1 MMMTRKQATQKGQ
14 SPPVKS
20 KASKRVK
27 SVLDSA
33 LEVQSEEEGTQPFAV
48 SKSATLQAK
57 KDAENRKKIDAVA
70 EAEEIFQFQETDS
83 SLNIS
88 NTKRKSTQQNKAE
101 SKARNDIASGSE
113 SDSIA
118 ELDILIPKKSS
129 TRKDSKLDLSANIS
143 DDEQAVSTRSKSRI
157 ASEAKG
163 RTSLRLSP
171 RKNLRSARDS
181 LMSSTEKDPSPK
193 SKKLKSAANAKQPS
207 RITSKKSPRSPNQSV
222 VEQVSSGDSDL
233 EILSPKKP
241 SPSKPLKSGPLN
253 KRTAV
258 AIGSSKNDEVK
269 QAKMRKPN
277 DESYSSDDSVL
288 FKSHSTPG
296 KTTPKATKPSSR
308 TTAGPSNLRRS
319 LVVSLTPLKMTKSLA
334 KNLSDISQS
343 QKEDRSTKADPE
355 GTKIITGQGTQSS
368 STKRKKPKS
377 FNLSDDDSDKA
388 AKVEPKRLVRP
399 NLKKAST
406 MANLLDSDGASSSDS
421 DETFSKAK
429 LEEIKRKKLLAASSS
444 KKDEGNKTSEEEE
457 GLIGV
462 QNMIEHLQSTS
473 FANEVQNKTSV
484 TTRGNSLLRMLE
496 VDIPADENR
505 GELKLW
511 L

>member
-83 SLNIS
+83 SLNLS

-118 ELDILIPKKSS
+118 ELEILIPKKSS
-129 TRKDSKLDLSANIS
+129 TRKDSKLDSSANIS

-181 LMSSTEKDPSPK
+181 LMSSTEKDLSPK
-193 SKKLKSAANAKQPS
+193 SKLKSAANAKRS
-207 RITSKKSPRSPNQSV
+207 TRMTSKKSPRSPNKSV

-258 AIGSSKNDEVK
+258 AIDSSKNDEVK

-296 KTTPKATKPSSR
+296 KTTPKATKPSSK

-429 LEEIKRKKLLAASSS
+429 LEEIKRKKSLAASSS
-444 KKDEGNKTSEEEE
+444 KKDEGNKMSEEEE
-457 GLIGV
+457 ELIGV

-473 FANEVQNKTSV
+473 FANEVQKKTSV
-484 TTRGNSLLRMLE
+484 TTRQNSLLRMLE